1 MYKKICFLLSIIG
14 TAVLIGCT
22 SFSTTSSSVISN
34 SSTDETVIEDFEK
47 LIIEENNNVED
58 ISDSESEEET
68 PTEELSEIEPEMEER
83 EFEVVDIST
92 LPEGLEVFLVNL
104 EWLGNYDFEDENIMN
119 NYMTFCLQ
127 NPYTI
132 CDFSHYKDYI
142 NVPDINDYYLDK
154 NFFVGDYY
162 VYDSDGVDWIM
173 KNIFNFSESKLDS
186 IKKNYNEQNERVL
199 YKEGKYYASAGGVGG
214 GWNVIIKNAD
224 SDGKQYHVVYKIE
237 DVYEPGKYRTK
248 YAILEYKLI
257 EGKGYWSAYKTSE
270 SSLFELAERDDE
282 ANQEP
287 KQYTNEELAELTK
300 AYYLSKYRL
309 TPQFIDVFDDEDNN
323 VSIHIYDIVE
333 NVLDNGEVSG
343 HTSTYDWWLIDR
355 STAKGTDLMGDTVD
369 LSLYEK

>member
-1 MYKKICFLLSIIG
+1 MYKKICFLFSIIG

-22 SFSTTSSSVISN
+22 SSSTTSSSVISN
-34 SSTDETVIEDFEK
+34 PITNETVIEDVENS
-47 LIIEENNNVED
+47 IIEKNNKVED
-58 ISDSESEEET
+58 ISDSEFEEET
-68 PTEELSEIEPEMEER
+68 QTEGLSEIEPEIEER
-83 EFEVVDIST
+83 QFEAVDIST
-92 LPEGLEVFLVNL
+92 LPEGIEDFLAGL
-104 EWLGNYDFEDENIMN
+104 EWMEEYDFEDDNKMD
-119 NYMTFCLQ
+119 NYMIFNLR

-132 CDFSHYKDYI
+132 CDFSNYKDYLNI
-142 NVPDINDYYLDK
+142 PDPNDIFTNA
-154 NFFVGDYY
+154 NFHVGDYY

-173 KNIFNFSESKLDS
+173 RNIFNFSEAKLES
-186 IKKNYNEQNERVL
+186 IKTNYTEQKEMVF
-199 YKEGKYYASAGGVGG
+199 YKDGKYYASAGGVGG
-214 GWNVIIKNAD
+214 GWDGIIKNAD

-257 EGKGYWSAYKTSE
+257 DGKGYWSAYKTSE

-282 ANQEP
+282 ANQEQ

-343 HTSTYDWWLIDR
+343 HTSTYDWWIIDR
-355 STAKGTDLMGDTVD
+355 STAKGTDLMGDTID